1 MYNESPAE
9 HTIPLKYFTIELA
22 NQLIDTKTS
31 IDEVKGI
38 ATISGKRDGK
48 YLSFVIEQRDHDE
61 MQIDYSLEKNKTCDG
76 LLIYNKLSEKFITR
90 RLSKGS
96 DDWTTRWL
104 SGHILSKIL
113 SGQISEERKM
123 IAVG

>member
-1 MYNESPAE
+1 MYGWYKL
-9 HTIPLKYFTIELA
+9 I
-22 NQLIDTKTS
+22 NQT
-31 IDEVKGI
+31 
-38 ATISGKRDGK
+38 
-48 YLSFVIEQRDHDE
+48 HDE
-61 MQIDYSLEKNKTCDG
+61 MQIGYSLEKNKTCDG